1 VTAASP
7 RQRLYLV
14 TPPIGDATLF
24 AGELERALG
33 AGDIAAVLL
42 RLADG
47 GERALID
54 RTKHIAAV
62 VQPRDVA
69 LIVDN
74 RPEIVA
80 RAGADGA
87 HLSGVATF
95 AAALAL
101 LKPGRIAGA
110 GGLRSRHDAMLAGEA
125 GADYVMFGEP
135 DRNGRRPSFEQ
146 LQERLTW
153 WAEIFEIP
161 CVAYAAGKDEVTPLS
176 QTGADF
182 LALGDW
188 IWSAPE
194 GAAKAIAA
202 ATASLDEAVT

>member
-1 VTAASP
+1 MTAASP

-24 AGELERALG
+24 AGELERALD

-87 HLSGVATF
+87 HLTGVATF
-95 AAALAL
+95 AAALTL
-101 LKPGRIAGA
+101 LKPERIAGA

-135 DRNGRRPSFEQ
+135 DRNGRRPNFEE

-176 QTGADF
+176 RTGADF

-188 IWSAPE
+188 TWSAPE

-202 ATASLDEAVT
+202 AAASLDEAVT